1 MKKLLYLAVL
11 CSAGFYQ
18 AQAQQQTAKKPLTH
32 DVYDSWKGVDG
43 EKISNNGKYV
53 LFNVNPQEGD
63 GELLIRDM
71 VTNKLTSY
79 PRGTKASFTNDSRY
93 AVFQVKPEYQ
103 KVRQLKLKKK
113 KADDLPKDSL
123 AIVMLESM
131 NVVKMPRVKSFQL
144 PKDGN
149 HFVAYHL
156 EKELPAKKDAKKAE
170 TTPAATEEKKAEA
183 AKPAVAKKAPKK
195 NKKYNGTELV
205 LRNLQSGQE
214 KRFDRVIDYT
224 FSEKGNMLYFIK
236 DELDSLHKAGVFAV
250 STADLKVMPIDTGK
264 VSYKNITPDKAGEQ
278 LAFVATND
286 TLEAEIRYFA
296 LHHWTRKDNH
306 KIILADTA
314 RAGMPKAWMVSEHGK
329 LNFSEDGKRLF
340 FGTFPRPT
348 RYEKDTTQL
357 EEDKVSLDIWT
368 YKDPL
373 IQPMQLKNKDRD
385 LKQSFLAMYDFKG
398 KRMQQLA
405 TLEIPDVYLDAYG
418 EGDVAL
424 GVSDEKYKMTIG
436 YDTPTKK
443 DAYLIDLKKGTRK
456 QVLNETRGYP
466 RLSPK
471 GNYVYWYEPTDSSWH
486 TLATKG
492 GKNLNLTKKL
502 GVAFYDESNDVPALP
517 SSYDFAGW
525 VENDS
530 YLLVYDKYDIWKLDP
545 TGKKAPLNL
554 TDKYG
559 RQNKLSFRYEM
570 LDEEEKFIPEN
581 ATLYLSAFNN
591 KDKSGGY
598 FRDYVSK
605 EVQPE
610 KLVMSPNSY
619 VRLRKA
625 KNENRFMFRKG
636 SFQEFPDLYTTTT
649 TFDKPTQLSN
659 ANPQMKDYLWG
670 TVELVNW
677 KSTDGIPLEGLLYKP
692 ENFDPNKKYPMI
704 AYFYERSSD
713 ELHAHKT
720 PAPSASTV
728 NISYYVS
735 NGYLVFVPDIVYK
748 NGYPGESAMD
758 CIIPG
763 VQKLVMQGFV
773 DEKNMALQGQ
783 SWGGYQI
790 AYMVTKTNLF
800 KAAMAGA
807 PVSNMTSA
815 YGGIRWGTGLS
826 RQFQYEK
833 TQSRIGGTL
842 WEKPMQFIENSPLFF
857 ADRVETPLLIMHNDQ
872 DGAVPWYQ
880 GIEYFMA
887 LRRLNKPVWML
898 VYNGEDHNLMQRKNR
913 KDLSVRMSQFFD
925 YYLKGAPMPIWMK
938 KGVPTILK
946 GKDYGFEL
954 EPQPQPE
961 PEVASEVNQ

>member
-1 MKKLLYLAVL
+1 MKKFLYLAALGCV
-11 CSAGFYQ
+11 GMWQ
-18 AQAQQQTAKKPLTH
+18 AQAQTAKKPLTH
-32 DVYDSWKGVDG
+32 DVYDSWKGVEG
-43 EKISNNGKYV
+43 EKLSNNGKYV

-63 GELLIRDM
+63 GELLMRDL
-71 VTNKLTSY
+71 VTNKMTSF
-79 PRGTKASFTNDSRY
+79 PRGSKAEFTNDSRY
-93 AVFQVKPEYQ
+93 AVFQIKPEYQ

-113 KADDLPKDSL
+113 KGDDLPKDSL
-123 AIVMLESM
+123 AIVLLENMS
-131 NVVKMPRVKSFQL
+131 VVKMPRVKSYQL
-144 PKDGN
+144 PKEGN
-149 HFVAYHL
+149 NWVAYHL
-156 EKELPAKKDAKKAE
+156 EKELPAKKETKKAE
-170 TTPAATEEKKAEA
+170 TAPAAGEGKNEEP
-183 AKPAVAKKAPKK
+183 AKPAVAKKALKK

-205 LRNLQSGQE
+205 LRNLQTGKEQ
-214 KRFDRVIDYT
+214 RFDRVIDYA
-224 FSEKGNMLYFIK
+224 FSERGNMLYFVK
-236 DELDSLHKAGVFAV
+236 DELDSLHRAGVYAV

-264 VSYKNITPDKAGEQ
+264 VTYKNLTPDKAGEQ

-296 LHHWTRKDNH
+296 LHHWTKKDNR
-306 KIILADTA
+306 KTILADTA
-314 RAGMPKAWMVSEHGK
+314 SAGMPKAWMVSEHGR
-329 LNFSEDGKRLF
+329 LRFSEDGKRLF

-385 LKQSFLAMYDFKG
+385 MKQSFLAMYELKG
-398 KRMQQLA
+398 KKMQQLA
-405 TLEIPDVYLDAYG
+405 TLEVPDVYLDAYG
-418 EGDVAL
+418 QGDVAL
-424 GVSDEKYKMTIG
+424 GVSDEKYKITIG
-436 YDTPTKK
+436 YDTPTRK

-456 QVLNETRGYP
+456 QVLNETRGFP
-466 RLSPK
+466 RLSPQ

-486 TLATKG
+486 TLATRN
-492 GKNLNLTKKL
+492 GKNLNLTKRIGL
-502 GVAFYDESNDVPALP
+502 PFYDETNDVPALP
-517 SSYDFAGW
+517 GSYGLAGW

-545 TGKKAPLNL
+545 TGKKAPVSL

-559 RQNKLSFRYEM
+559 RKNRLTLRYEQ
-570 LDEEEKFIPEN
+570 LDEEEKFIPAT

-591 KDKSGGY
+591 TDKSNGY
-598 FRDYVSK
+598 FRDFVGRDA
-605 EVQPE
+605 QPE
-610 KLVMSPNSY
+610 QLVMSPNSY
-619 VRLRKA
+619 LRLRKA
-625 KNENRFMFRKG
+625 KNDNRFTFRKG
-636 SFQEFPDLYTTTT
+636 SFREFPDLYTTTT
-649 TFDKPTQLSN
+649 TFDKPVQLSN

-692 ENFDPNKKYPMI
+692 ENFDASKKYPMI
-704 AYFYERSSD
+704 VYFYERSSD
-713 ELHAHKT
+713 ELHNYKT

-763 VQKLVMQGFV
+763 VQKLAMQGFV

-790 AYMVTKTNLF
+790 AYMITKTNLF
-800 KAAMAGA
+800 KASMAGA

-842 WEKPMQFIENSPLFF
+842 WDKPMQFIENSPLFF

-887 LRRLNKPVWML
+887 LRRLQKPVWML

-925 YYLKGAPMPIWMK
+925 YYLKGKPMPAWMK
-938 KGVPTILK
+938 QGVPSILK

-954 EPQPQPE
+954 IEPEPQP
-961 PEVASEVNQ
+961 EVAGQATE